1 MCAKMHQHVGLKSM
15 LHPQIRRD
23 ESMRGSRICSV
34 YNLEGVTLCANSEL
48 RHENNIAQ
56 LYARYSQFTF
66 VCR

>member
-1 MCAKMHQHVGLKSM
+1 MCAKMHQHVGLKGM
-15 LHPQIRRD
+15 LHPQIRRN

-34 YNLEGVTLCANSEL
+34 YNLEGIILRANSKL

-56 LYARYSQFTF
+56 LYSWYSQFTF